1 MMGRT
6 HFRGLCCL
14 LENTGGIPKTAPAA
28 GARGGGHRLG
38 WNEVQILI
46 IWNLI
51 QVIPILEQLAAHIL
65 VHLLRAGENC
75 KPGCKAEITFP
86 YWSFQSKLH
95 PQDKPT
101 NPWTI
106 GGSTNFSYL
115 CLRQQHLSQYCPGC
129 TVLNLREGAL

>member
-1 MMGRT
+1 MTGRT
-6 HFRGLCCL
+6 HFRGLCL
-14 LENTGGIPKTAPAA
+14 LESTGGIPKTAPAA

-38 WNEVQILI
+38 GNEVQILI

-51 QVIPILEQLAAHIL
+51 QMIPILEQLAAHIL

-75 KPGCKAEITFP
+75 KPGCKSEIIAAKRQPTFP

-106 GGSTNFSYL
+106 GGSANFSYL
-115 CLRQQHLSQYCPGC
+115 CLRQQHPG
-129 TVLNLREGAL
+129 A